1 MAHFYSKP
9 QLGIVSADNDPIIVK
24 IPFDM
29 KEQFKLAFPDARWNR
44 GETAWNVPKAQ
55 ADFLGRW
62 ISDQQEA
69 FEEILAEYEA
79 LKSDLEAAEA
89 ERREAQERA
98 RMVRELEARKR
109 EAKLADGEAEF
120 ARHASVQDARVAFNQ
135 VCKGAGVPKAW
146 ARAERD
152 EGKSSLMEMQR
163 TLRHAGVQSKGI
175 EGLRGVN
182 MNRISRDEA
191 TTARANLFM
200 LEPYVAPPVDDE

>member
-9 QLGIVSADNDPIIVK
+9 QLAIVGDDNDPIIVK

-29 KEQFKLAFPDARWNR
+29 KDQFKMAFPDARWNR

-55 ADFLGRW
+55 ADVLGRW

-120 ARHASVQDARVAFNQ
+120 ARHASVQEARVAFNQ

-146 ARAERD
+146 ARVERD
-152 EGKSSLMEMQR
+152 EGKSSLKEMQR
-163 TLRHAGVQSKGI
+163 TLRNAGVQSKGSA
-175 EGLRGVN
+175 V
-182 MNRISRDEA
+182 
-191 TTARANLFM
+191 
-200 LEPYVAPPVDDE
+200 